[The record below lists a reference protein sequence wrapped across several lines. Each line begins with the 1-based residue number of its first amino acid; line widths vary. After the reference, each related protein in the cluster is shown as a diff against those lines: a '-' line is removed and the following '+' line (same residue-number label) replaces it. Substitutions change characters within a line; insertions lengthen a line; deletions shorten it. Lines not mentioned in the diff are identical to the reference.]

1 LGSDVNPLDAIE
13 IKIPGLAAAGGGN
26 GVRLWHTLDGDVV
39 GLHYFALPPDLPA
52 DLDSLEALRVAT
64 SQRTSAA
71 GSAIVEITVTEVDGC
86 RALRQVVKVP
96 QRPFGMIY
104 RGSLTLPFR
113 DFSFVAKV
121 QCQERSLTGLR
132 DAMVLDQKLRSGEV
146 RLDPGHGGMDGW
158 MKDPYGTSGL
168 ARSLA
173 DDENYDERF
182 PGHPLSRARRCLN
195 ALQSG
200 IAISDRIRTAAPFV
214 LPPERGKPWWKLW

>member
-39 GLHYFALPPDLPA
+39 GLHYFVLPPDLPA

-121 QCQERSLTGLR
+121 QCQERSL
-132 DAMVLDQKLRSGEV
+132 
-146 RLDPGHGGMDGW
+146 DPGHGGMDGW